1 MILYLTDYKVY
12 YLMFLSLS
20 NNLISC
26 GRTILSINTDTHRET
41 IMFTKIK
48 EFFHAI
54 WKHIEDAQMARA
66 HAALKNSNWGRI
78 E

>member
-1 MILYLTDYKVY
+1 
-12 YLMFLSLS
+12 
-20 NNLISC
+20 
-26 GRTILSINTDTHRET
+26 
-41 IMFTKIK
+41 MFTKIK

-54 WKHIEDAQMARA
+54 WKNIEDAQMARA